1 MRRSRIVGVAAIVI
15 VALAGVGVWKY
26 DHRHKSPIGLGQ
38 THAQVAANASTAD
51 PCKDMPTL
59 TPSEQD
65 PASLTRSLNLCI
77 GPGGKVAKPLTYT
90 VKSGAM
96 VTLRI
101 HGTEEREETF
111 VIDDYADMQG
121 EIDAEDT
128 QLRFLADKPGSH
140 AMRNV
145 SQDAVVGTFVVAP

>member
-1 MRRSRIVGVAAIVI
+1 MHRGRIVGVVAIVI

-26 DHRHKSPIGLGQ
+26 DHRHKSPTVLGQ
-38 THAQVAANASTAD
+38 AHAQTAASASTAD
-51 PCKDMPTL
+51 ACKGMPTL

-101 HGTEEREETF
+101 HGTDEREETF
-111 VIDDYADMQG
+111 AIDDYPDLQG

-145 SQDAVVGTFVVAP
+145 SQHAVVGTFVVTP